1 MRPGIAL
8 IVASLTLVLSSWPG
22 AAQAKGGFSLLVEPE
37 ELEWGQSVR
46 LEGSDWPEGD
56 VQISARF
63 YNERFRPD
71 GADITAEFSGDVAPG
86 DFSFERVIAFDD
98 IAGLPQQPTPG
109 WIEVTVLVGINEMHR
124 SLVITAD
131 GRRPSDAAYISGLIH
146 NMSPA
151 SSLFVIWS
159 PVDDPSAYAFKGVG
173 GSGSGYRI
181 EYLAEGEWFV
191 GLYDLNGQRHAAGT
205 DLIAITAYSKELG
218 KNITFTGR
226 VVTARPGEAIEGF
239 DFTLVEGPAPAA
251 EATTIAPQRA
261 LTTATPAPT
270 WAPPAPEMSS
280 SSSDGWL
287 APALLGVGSGLLL
300 AMVGT
305 MRIAGR
311 RRE

>member
-1 MRPGIAL
+1 MRPGIVL
-8 IVASLTLVLSSWPG
+8 IVASLTLVLSFWPG
-22 AAQAKGGFSLLVEPE
+22 AAQAKGGFVLFIEPE
-37 ELEWGQSVR
+37 EVEWGQSVR
-46 LEGSDWPEGD
+46 LEGSDWPEGV

-71 GADITAEFSGDVAPG
+71 GADIASEFSGDVAPG
-86 DFSFERVIAFDD
+86 DFSFERVIAFDE
-98 IAGLPQQPTPG
+98 ITSLPQQPTPG
-109 WIEVTVLVGINEMHR
+109 WIEITVLVGVNEMHR
-124 SLVITAD
+124 SLVVTAD
-131 GRRPSDAAYISGLIH
+131 GRRPPGAAYISGLVH

-159 PVDDPSAYAFKGVG
+159 PVDDPSAYAFKGVA
-173 GSGSGYRI
+173 GSGGYRI
-181 EYLAEGEWFV
+181 DYLSEGEWFV
-191 GLYDLNGQRHAAGT
+191 GLYDLNGQRHAAGR

-226 VVTARPGEAIEGF
+226 VVTARPGEAIEDS

-251 EATTIAPQRA
+251 QATKIASPRA

-270 WAPPAPEMSS
+270 WAPPAQEMSS

-300 AMVGT
+300 AVVGT
-305 MRIAGR
+305 MRLAGR
-311 RRE
+311 RRG